1 MCPWQIQVPDNADG
15 TKDSYFPMHVGRD
28 GKGERGKGGR
38 KRRGMMGEE
47 KREGR
52 GGKKERRAKVVAD
65 CETLEYG
72 DGIADIEERPV
83 EPVQRKKEREGERKM
98 GGGG

>member
-1 MCPWQIQVPDNADG
+1 MR
-15 TKDSYFPMHVGRD
+15 TGRRIHIFRCTLD
-28 GKGERGKGGR
+28 ATGRGKGGR
-38 KRRGMMGEE
+38 GEE
-47 KREGR
+47 ETRDDGRGEERRE

>member
-1 MCPWQIQVPDNADG
+1 MPVANTGPRQCGRDEGFIFSDA
-15 TKDSYFPMHVGRD
+15 RD

-52 GGKKERRAKVVAD
+52 GEKERRAKVVAD

>member
-1 MCPWQIQVPDNADG
+1 MPVANTGPRQC
-15 TKDSYFPMHVGRD
+15 GRD
-28 GKGERGKGGR
+28 EGFIFSDARWTRREGGKGERGEEETRDDGR
-38 KRRGMMGEE
+38 GEE
-47 KREGR
+47 RRE